1 MHQLWGELDRR
12 VLIKLGTAGLAALA
26 LPGAAKAMAAQ
37 GFTHGVASGEPGPN
51 SILLWTRYAAPSDT
65 RLTVELSETS
75 DFARVVGGGNVT
87 ATGDKDHTAKFAV
100 EGLQPG
106 RWYYYRFV
114 APDGTRSPVGR
125 TRTLPQ
131 GPTGAFNLALFSCAN
146 MPFGWFNAY
155 GHAAARGDIDL
166 CVHVGDYL
174 YEYKA
179 GDYPTVKD
187 AVPGRLVQPTTEIIA
202 LADYRLRY
210 ASYRADPDLQRLH
223 QLFPMIAQWDDHEF
237 ANDVWKGGAENHNE
251 EEGEGRWID
260 RAAAAER
267 AHGEWMP
274 VADTRWRQYEVG
286 DLATIFLPET
296 RVTARDKPFE
306 LGDILKG
313 KSDVAATLRQF
324 AETDYRDPAR
334 QLMGADQEQW
344 LFGGF
349 ADSVKAGTRWQVCAQ
364 QIVMGSL
371 FTPPESRTWFGADQ
385 PDYVKRRVE
394 VAQLAAKA
402 GLPLNMDSW
411 DGYPAARDRLLA
423 AAQRAD
429 ADLVTLS
436 GDSHNAWAF
445 DLTHDGRPAGIEVA
459 EQSITSPGFEAYTP
473 GISDDTRVSALRA
486 SSPQLRWANTRDRGY
501 ATVALTP
508 EKVTADWHS
517 VASVRTHDLKLTNSH
532 RMTAA
537 RGRRR
542 YDAV

>member
-1 MHQLWGELDRR
+1 MHQLWGEIDRR
-12 VLIKLGTAGLAALA
+12 LLIKLGTAGLAALS
-26 LPGAAKAMAAQ
+26 LPGAAQAMAAQ
-37 GFTHGVASGEPGPN
+37 GFTHNVASGEPGPN

-65 RLTVELSETS
+65 RLTVEVSETS
-75 DFARVVGGGNVT
+75 DFARVVGGGSVT
-87 ATGDKDHTAKFAV
+87 AEGEKDHTAKLYV
-100 EGLQPG
+100 DGLQPG
-106 RWYYYRFV
+106 RWYFYRFV
-114 APDGTRSPVGR
+114 APDGTKSPTGR

-179 GDYPTVKD
+179 GDYPAAKD
-187 AVPGRLVQPTTEIIA
+187 AVPGRLVQPSNEIIA

-237 ANDVWKGGAENHNE
+237 ANDTWKGGAENHNE
-251 EEGEGRWID
+251 GEGSWAD
-260 RAAAAER
+260 RMVAAER
-267 AHGEWMP
+267 AHTEWMP
-274 VADTRWRQYEVG
+274 VSDTRWRHYQVG

-296 RVTARDKPFE
+296 RVTARDEPFD
-306 LGDILKG
+306 LGDILRG
-313 KSDVAATLRQF
+313 KSDVTAALKQF
-324 AETDYRDPAR
+324 AETSYRNPAR

-371 FTPPESRTWFGADQ
+371 FTPPESRNWFGADQ

-394 VAQLAAKA
+394 VSQLAAKA

-423 AAQRAD
+423 AAQRVG

-445 DLTHDGRPAGIEVA
+445 DLTHDGRPAGIEVGGH
-459 EQSITSPGFEAYTP
+459 SVTSPGFESYTR
-473 GISDDTRVSALRA
+473 GIPDDVRVAALRA
-486 SSPQLRWANTRDRGY
+486 SSPQLKWANTQDRGY
-501 ATVALTP
+501 VTVGLTP
-508 EKVTADWHS
+508 DRVTADWHS
-517 VASVRTHDLKLTNSH
+517 VASVRAHDLKLSGSH

-537 RGRRR
+537 RGKRK
-542 YDAV
+542 YDAA